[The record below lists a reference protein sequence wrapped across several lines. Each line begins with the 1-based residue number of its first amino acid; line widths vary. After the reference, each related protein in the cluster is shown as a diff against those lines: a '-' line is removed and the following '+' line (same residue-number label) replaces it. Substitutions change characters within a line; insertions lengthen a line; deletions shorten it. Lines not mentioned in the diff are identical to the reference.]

1 MSIDEQYKVQK
12 AMNWLSMSYLVSNKE
27 QLYFL
32 KEDQKRILSEL
43 NGEGT
48 SFIREQFLNLS
59 NSIIDK
65 LENKLLNTIKGISH
79 ISEICPLFFS
89 LH

>member
-12 AMNWLSMSYLVSNKE
+12 AMNWVSMSYLVSNKE

-32 KEDQKRILSEL
+32 KEDQNRILSEL

-65 LENKLLNTIKGISH
+65 LENK
-79 ISEICPLFFS
+79 F
-89 LH
+89 